1 MNRRSFIKTAA
12 VSIATLELGEIISL
26 VPNAHANEVQTLT
39 NFQTKNTLAKNIKDI
54 TKVPSVCLNC
64 SSVCGMNV
72 LVKDGEILGVEGN
85 PNDPNTQG
93 ILCAKAH
100 GGVSAVNYSE
110 RIVYPLKRVGKRGEG
125 LWKRITMEEAY
136 DTIAK
141 RIKKNL
147 DAGTPEQVVFHQG
160 RNKMGDIT
168 NRFMD
173 AIGSPVRLNHRGLCS
188 SNKRAAN
195 YLTIG
200 DTSWETL
207 DAAECKYLL
216 NFGSNFFE
224 THQGGL
230 PLLKR
235 FVEGKRKGLKLVTF
249 DTRLS
254 NTAGRSDEWFAPFP
268 SSEGAIALAMA
279 NVIIDKKLYDK
290 KFIDEWCNTSLEE
303 IVQFVKPYTPKY
315 ASEVSGLSEEDIV
328 RVAIEFAS
336 AAPACAAFTNRGS
349 CSHQNGLNNDRS
361 VIILN
366 ALVGSI
372 GKKGGYA
379 FGGSKSKGNSSFPM
393 PKPVPPKPSFTTDLE
408 DPKLYPLSNKW
419 QKMRVS
425 HLAFDKLKHSKQK
438 IDVYIS
444 YTISAPQT
452 WPEGPSVT
460 VDVLKDENIVPF
472 HVCSDIVYS
481 EMAHYADII
490 LPDATYFERYT
501 IEGRNAYE
509 LIPYFALRQPAVK
522 PPYECENLADTL
534 IKVAQRLGKPVS
546 QYFAFDSYEEFIKIR
561 LSSLPK
567 REGLSGFEYMKK
579 YGVWIDEKEKNYESY
594 NYELSKKQL
603 EGSFVKDDIIYV
615 KKQDK
620 DKAIGIMKNGVARK
634 GLKTP
639 SRKFEIYSST
649 VEDTAKSLNI
659 KDNGFPHFEMP
670 KSLKEIKEDE
680 LVLTTF
686 KWNVHTQAR
695 TTSQKYLTEIVHDNP
710 VWINS
715 ATAEKLNIKTGDYM
729 EITTY
734 RPKTGFRASDT
745 DEVVGTMSIKAY
757 VTQGIHPQVIAISNS
772 LGMNFGG
779 RIPKG
784 TNGERQ
790 NIPGFMK
797 EDDLELDGN
806 IWWDKKYGGAGNGF
820 NPNLI
825 IPINP
830 GPLVGMQAWNDTVC
844 RIRKI

>member
-1 MNRRSFIKTAA
+1 
-12 VSIATLELGEIISL
+12 
-26 VPNAHANEVQTLT
+26 
-39 NFQTKNTLAKNIKDI
+39 
-54 TKVPSVCLNC
+54 
-64 SSVCGMNV
+64 
-72 LVKDGEILGVEGN
+72 GVEGN
-85 PNDPNTQG
+85 LNDPNAQG
-93 ILCAKAH
+93 KLCAKAH
-100 GGVSAVNYSE
+100 GGVDAVNTSE

-147 DAGTPEQVVFHQG
+147 DAGKPEQVVFHQG

-168 NRFMD
+168 GRFMN
-173 AIGSPVRLNHRGLCS
+173 AIGSPVILNHRGLCS

-195 YLTIG
+195 YTTIG

-207 DAAECKYLL
+207 DATECKYLL

-235 FVEGKRKGLKLVTF
+235 YVEGKRKGLKLVTF

-279 NVIIDKKLYDK
+279 NVIIQKELYDK

-303 IVQFVKPYTPKY
+303 IIEFVEPYTPKY
-315 ASEVSGLSEEDIV
+315 ASKVSGLSEEDII
-328 RVAIEFAS
+328 RVATEFAS

-349 CSHQNGLNNDRS
+349 QAHQNGLNNDRS
-361 VIILN
+361 VVILN

-379 FGGSKSKGNSSFPM
+379 FGGSKSKKDFPM
-393 PKPVPPKPSFTTDLE
+393 PKPVPPKPKFTTDLE
-408 DPKLYPLSNKW
+408 DPRLYPLSNKW

-425 HLAFDKLKHSKQK
+425 HLAFDKLKNTDQK
-438 IDVYIS
+438 IDVYMS

-452 WPEGPSVT
+452 WPEGPSLT

-472 HVCSDIVYS
+472 HVCSDVVYS

-490 LPDATYFERYT
+490 LPDATYFERFT

-509 LIPYFALRQPAVK
+509 LIPYFALRQPAVQ
-522 PPYECENLADTL
+522 PPFECENFADTL
-534 IKVAQRLGKPVS
+534 IKIGKRLGDDVS
-546 QYFAFDSYEEFIKIR
+546 KYFAFDSYEEFIKLR
-561 LSSLPK
+561 FSSLPK
-567 REGLSGFEYMKK
+567 REGLSGFDYMKK
-579 YGVWIDEKEKNYESY
+579 HGVWVEDKEKNYESY
-594 NYELSKKQL
+594 DRILSKDQL
-603 EGSFVKDDIIYV
+603 KNSFVIDNIIYV
-615 KKQDK
+615 VEKGKN
-620 DKAIGIMKNGVARK
+620 KAIGIMKDGKPRK

-639 SRKFEIYSST
+639 SRKFEIYSS
-649 VEDTAKSLNI
+649 VIENTAKSLNI
-659 KDNGFPHFEMP
+659 KDDGFPHFDMP

-695 TTSQKYLTEIVHDNP
+695 TASQKYLTEIVHDNP

-715 ATAEKLNIKTGDYM
+715 ATAKKLNIKNGDYM
-729 EITTY
+729 KITTY
-734 RPKTGFRASDT
+734 RPKSGFRASQKE
-745 DEVVGTMSIKAY
+745 EVVGTMEVKAY
-757 VTQGIHPQVIAISNS
+757 VTQGIHPQVIAMSNS

-779 RIPKG
+779 RIAEG
-784 TNGERQ
+784 TNGKRRD
-790 NIPGFMK
+790 IPGFTK

-806 IWWDKKYGGAGNGF
+806 IWWDKKYGGSGNGV
-820 NPNLI
+820 NPNSL

-830 GPLVGMQAWNDTVC
+830 APMVGMQAWNDTIC
-844 RIRKI
+844 RISKV

>member
-1 MNRRSFIKTAA
+1 MNRRDFIKTGAI
-12 VSIATLELGEIISL
+12 SIASLQLGDIISL
-26 VPNAHANEVQTLT
+26 IPTAQADELKNIS
-39 NFQTKNTLAKNIKDI
+39 NFQTLNTLAKNIKGI
-54 TKVPSVCLNC
+54 EKIPSVCLNC

-72 LVKDGEILGVEGN
+72 LVKDGEILGVAGN
-85 PNDPNTQG
+85 PNDPNAQG
-93 ILCAKAH
+93 KLCAKAH
-100 GGVSAVNYSE
+100 GGVSAVNNPE

-136 DTIAK
+136 DTIAQK
-141 RIKKNL
+141 IKKNL

-168 NRFMD
+168 GRFMD
-173 AIGSPVRLNHRGLCS
+173 AIGSPVILNHRGLCS

-195 YLTIG
+195 YTTIG

-207 DAAECKYLL
+207 DASECKYLL

-268 SSEGAIALAMA
+268 SSEGIIALAMA
-279 NVIIDKKLYDK
+279 NVIIEKKLYDK
-290 KFIDEWCNTSLEE
+290 KFIDEWCNISLDE
-303 IVQFVKPYTPKY
+303 IIAFVKPYTPKY
-315 ASEVSGLSEEDIV
+315 ASEVSGLSEEDIR

-336 AAPACAAFTNRGS
+336 VAPACAAFTNRGS
-349 CSHQNGLNNDRS
+349 QAHQNGLNNDRS

-379 FGGSKSKGNSSFPM
+379 FGGSKSKSHKSFPM
-393 PKPVPPKPSFTTDLE
+393 PSPIPPKPKFTTDLE
-408 DPKLYPLSNKW
+408 DPRLYPLSNKW

-425 HLAFDKLKHSKQK
+425 HLAFDKLKNSGQK
-438 IDVYIS
+438 IDVYMS

-452 WPEGPSVT
+452 WPEGPTMT
-460 VDVLKDENIVPF
+460 VDVLKDESIVPF
-472 HVCSDIVYS
+472 HACSDVVYS

-509 LIPYFALRQPAVK
+509 LIPYFALRQPAVE
-522 PPYECENLADTL
+522 PPYDCENFADTL
-534 IKVAQRLGKPVS
+534 IKVGQRLGSDVS
-546 QYFAFDSYEEFIKIR
+546 QYFAFDSYEEFIKLR
-561 LSSLPK
+561 FSTLPK

-579 YGVWIDEKEKNYESY
+579 YGVWVEDKEKNYESY
-594 NYELSKKQL
+594 DKILSKKQL
-603 EGSFVKDDIIYV
+603 EGSFVKDDIIYI
-615 KKQDK
+615 KKKDK
-620 DKAIGIMKNGVARK
+620 DKAIGIMKDSIARK

-649 VEDTAKSLNI
+649 IENTAKSLGI
-659 KDNGFPHFEMP
+659 KDDGMPHFEMP

-695 TTSQKYLTEIVHDNP
+695 TTPQKYLTEIVHDNP
-710 VWINS
+710 VWINT
-715 ATAEKLNIKTGDYM
+715 ATAKKLNIQNGDAM
-729 EITTY
+729 EITSY
-734 RPKTGFRASDT
+734 RPKSGFRASNN
-745 DEVVGTMSIKAY
+745 DEIVGTMVVQAY
-757 VTQGIHPQVIAISNS
+757 VTEGIHPQVIAISNS

-779 RIPKG
+779 RIAKG
-784 TNGERQ
+784 TNGKKD
-790 NIPGFMK
+790 NIPAFIK

-806 IWWDKKYGGAGNGF
+806 IWWDKKYGGAGNGY
-820 NPNLI
+820 NPNHI

-830 GPLVGMQAWNDTVC
+830 APLVGMQAWNDTIC
-844 RIRKI
+844 KIRKV